1 MRRFNILASVILL
14 CFMTACNKIKITLP
28 QDNLP
33 DDKEL
38 VRKATEGDE
47 DAAFEI
53 GKMYVNGVGV
63 KADYDVAVQIFEQ
76 LAKNDDPY
84 VKYFLGV
91 CYGEGLGKQKDADK
105 ASQLYKEA
113 FEQIKPIAEKG
124 DANAQLLLSRMY
136 DNGCYVESN
145 TEGAVKWYRLA
156 AKQGIEP
163 AILCLKELGVEY

>member
-53 GKMYVNGVGV
+53 GKMYVNGEGV
-63 KADYDVAVQIFEQ
+63 EQ
-76 LAKNDDPY
+76 
-84 VKYFLGV
+84 
-91 CYGEGLGKQKDADK
+91 
-105 ASQLYKEA
+105 S
-113 FEQIKPIAEKG
+113 
-124 DANAQLLLSRMY
+124 
-136 DNGCYVESN
+136 
-145 TEGAVKWYRLA
+145 TEEAVKWYRLA

-163 AILCLKELGVEY
+163 AISCLKELGVEY